1 VRITGVWEKF
11 IPLQSKS
18 CLHSKN
24 LFMQIKEFDYQSL
37 DALFGDYKDR
47 VQKLLNEN
55 IDLSKLSEVAKKP
68 IDSLTEDDLA
78 AIGCKKQYDEEFQEL
93 YAIENLDH
101 LKLYVT
107 REDGRYNL
115 RGYMLRLIKPITTT
129 SELIEEAL
137 IKWKLKMN

>member
-1 VRITGVWEKF
+1 MHI
-11 IPLQSKS
+11 
-18 CLHSKN
+18 N
-24 LFMQIKEFDYQSL
+24 EFDYQSL
-37 DALFGDYKDR
+37 DAVFGDYKER
-47 VQKLLNEN
+47 VQKILNEEM
-55 IDLSKLSEVAKKP
+55 DLNKLSEVAKRP
-68 IDSLTEDDLA
+68 LDTLTADDLA
-78 AIGCKKQYDEEFQEL
+78 TIGFKSQYDEEFPEL

-101 LKLYVT
+101 LKLYLT